1 LRAKLLFIELLS
13 FSYIFN
19 RLNRLLFIKKLKP
32 ISMRK
37 NLLLKMVPLL
47 MLLSAMAWA
56 QERVVTGK
64 VTSAED
70 GTSVPGV
77 NVVVKGTSSGTV
89 TDAEGKYSVSMQ
101 SNGVLVF
108 SFIGFTSQEVNVGDR
123 TSVNIALNSDV
134 QQLNE
139 IVVTAQGIDKDKKSI
154 GYSVQTVKG
163 GDLAQRSETNLLN
176 TLQGKLAGVNITSA
190 SGGAGSST
198 NINIRGVT
206 SLGGSNQ
213 PLIVVDGIIFNN
225 DVNNTQNTLFGSQP
239 SNRLNDISPENIES
253 INVLKGPGASVLYGS
268 RAGSGVIVITTKKGS
283 KVAGK
288 TEVTLTSSLNFQD
301 VYGLPKL
308 QNQYGQGTANNFNN
322 GSGNSWGPAF
332 GGALTQ
338 VTTLQGA
345 VVPYQAYPD
354 NVKGFFNQGKIFQS
368 GANISSGDKDK
379 NVSLS
384 ISTTDQKGIIP
395 GTSYTRNSVQFG
407 GNTKLDNGLKIG
419 SSMTYVQSTQ
429 GGITSGN
436 GGSALG
442 QMTRIPR
449 SYNLLGDPFETAAGR
464 SIYLNPNQNHPL
476 WSTKYETFNS
486 TVDRIFGN
494 FSLGYDIKPWLNVTY
509 RATGDVFFDRRKQ
522 SLAIGSARSPT
533 GQITE
538 DAIFNSELNG
548 DLLIRASKDNLF
560 LDGFSA
566 SILLG
571 QNINQRGFQNTTV
584 DVNTLTIPGFQN
596 VSNGTIFTGSAESNS
611 TRRLV
616 GYYAD
621 LSLSYK
627 NYLFVSLQG
636 RYDQSS
642 TLPKANNGFFY
653 PGVSVSFLPTDAFNI
668 KSKLLSDL
676 KIRGSVAKV
685 GKDAGVYLLNSVF
698 VGGSYGNNVASIAFP
713 ITVGGNSIAGFS
725 PGSRIGSNTLTPEF
739 TTSYDG
745 GVNVGLFNN
754 RLNVDVGYFYSESSN
769 QIFNVAISSASGYD
783 TRTTNVGLI
792 TNRGWEVELT
802 ATPVK
807 TTSFSWE
814 ISGNFS
820 RLRNEVVSISPG
832 ITSSTIP
839 GNSFIGISPSVKEK
853 SPYGVIISTD
863 FATNPAGQ
871 RLVNPA
877 TGGYVPGIPNT
888 VIADP
893 NPEWTAGLTNTVN
906 YKGFSLSALLDVR
919 YGGDLY
925 SFGWVDLRSNGS
937 LEITGVDREQ
947 PRILPGVIDVNG
959 DGSVYQPNNI
969 QISAQTYWGALGGLG
984 SKSAVFNA
992 TTYRL
997 RELSLTYS
1005 LPKSWLSKTPI
1016 GGVSIGV
1023 SGRNL
1028 FFYAPYAPGDPGV
1041 NSQGA
1046 GNIQGLDLNGAPQ
1059 TRNYGFNVRI
1069 TL

>member
-1 LRAKLLFIELLS
+1 
-13 FSYIFN
+13 
-19 RLNRLLFIKKLKP
+19 
-32 ISMRK
+32 MRK
-37 NLLLKMVPLL
+37 NLLIKLVPLL
-47 MLLSAMAWA
+47 LLISSMAWA
-56 QERVVTGK
+56 QERTITGK
-64 VTSAED
+64 VTSSED
-70 GTSVPGV
+70 GSSLPGV
-77 NVVVKGTSSGTV
+77 NVVVKGTTNGTV
-89 TDAEGKYSVSMQ
+89 TDSEGRFSLSAP
-101 SNGVLVF
+101 SSGTLLI
-108 SFIGFTSQEVNVGDR
+108 SFIGFKTQEIAIGER
-123 TSVNIALNSDV
+123 SVVDVKLESDV
-134 QQLNE
+134 TQLNE

-176 TLQGKLAGVNITSA
+176 TLQGKLAGVNISSA

-283 KVAGK
+283 KVSGK

-308 QNQYGQGTANNFNN
+308 QNQYGQGANNDFNN

-332 GGALTQ
+332 GGALTE

-345 VVPYQAYPD
+345 LVPYRAYPD
-354 NVKGFFNQGKIFQS
+354 NVTGFYRQGRIFQN
-368 GANISSGDKDK
+368 GANIVSGDKDK

-384 ISTTDQKGIIP
+384 ISTTNQEGIIP
-395 GTSYTRNSVQFG
+395 NTAYTRHSVQLG
-407 GNTKLDNGLKIG
+407 GNTKLDNGLKVG
-419 SSMTYVQSTQ
+419 SSITYVASTQ
-429 GGITSGN
+429 TGITSGN

-449 SYNLLGDPFETAAGR
+449 SYNLIGDPFQDANGR
-464 SIYLNPNQNHPL
+464 SIYYNAAQNHPL
-476 WSTKYETFNS
+476 WSTTNETFAS
-486 TVDRIFGN
+486 SVDRAFG
-494 FSLGYDIKPWLNVTY
+494 FLTLGYDIKPWLNVTY

-522 SLAIGSARSPT
+522 ALSIGSARAPT
-533 GQITE
+533 GQLTE
-538 DAIFNSELNG
+538 DAIFQSELNG
-548 DLLIRASKDNLF
+548 DLMIRASKDNLF
-560 LDGFSA
+560 LEGLSA

-571 QNINQRGFQNTTV
+571 QNINQRKFQNATV

-596 VSNGTIFTGSAESNS
+596 VSNGSVFTGSAENNNL
-611 TRRLV
+611 RRLV

-621 LSLSYK
+621 LSLSFK
-627 NYLFVSLQG
+627 NYLFVTLQG
-636 RYDQSS
+636 RIDQSS
-642 TLPKANNGFFY
+642 TLPKANNSFFY
-653 PGVSVSFLPTDAFNI
+653 PGVSVSFVPTDAFNI
-668 KSKLLSDL
+668 KSPLLSNL

-698 VGGSYGNNVASIAFP
+698 VGAGYGNNVASITFP
-713 ITVGGNSIAGFS
+713 ITVGTTPIPGFS
-725 PGSRIGSNTLTPEF
+725 PSGRIGSNTLTPEF

-754 RLNVDVGYFYSESSN
+754 RLTLDVGYFYSESSN
-769 QIFNVAISSASGYD
+769 QIFNVAVSNSTGFD
-783 TRTTNVGLI
+783 TRTTNVGLL
-792 TNRGWEVELT
+792 TNRGWEVELS
-802 ATPVK
+802 AIPVK
-807 TTSFSWE
+807 TNDFSWE

-820 RLRNEVVSISPG
+820 RLRNEVVSIAPG
-832 ITSSTIP
+832 VTATTIP
-839 GNSFIGISPSVKEK
+839 GNSFIGIAPSIKEK

-863 FATNPAGQ
+863 FAKNAAGQ
-871 RLVNPA
+871 RLVNPT
-877 TGGYVPGIPNT
+877 TGLYAPGIPNS
-888 VIADP
+888 VVADP
-893 NPEWTAGLTNTVN
+893 NPQWTAGLTNTFN
-906 YKGFSLSALLDVR
+906 YKGISLSALLDVR
-919 YGGDLY
+919 FGGDIY
-925 SFGWVDLRSNGS
+925 SFGWVDLRQNGS
-937 LEITGVDREQ
+937 LEITGVDRDK
-947 PRILPGVIDVNG
+947 PRVLEGVIDVNG
-959 DGSVYQPNNI
+959 DGSVYIPNNV
-969 QISAQTYWGALGGLG
+969 QISAQSYWGGLGGLG
-984 SKSAVFNA
+984 SKSAVFDA

-997 RELSLTYS
+997 RELSLSYE
-1005 LPKSWLSKTPI
+1005 LPKKLISKTPF
-1016 GGVSIGV
+1016 GSVSIGL

-1028 FFYAPYAPGDPGV
+1028 YFYAPNAPGDPGV

-1059 TRNYGFNVRI
+1059 TRNYGFNIRI

>member
-1 LRAKLLFIELLS
+1 
-13 FSYIFN
+13 
-19 RLNRLLFIKKLKP
+19 
-32 ISMRK
+32 MRK
-37 NLLLKMVPLL
+37 NLLLKMLPLFL
-47 MLLSAMAWA
+47 ILLTSMAWA
-56 QERVVTGK
+56 QERTVTGK
-64 VTSAED
+64 VTSADD
-70 GTSVPGV
+70 GSGLPGV
-77 NVVVKGTSSGTV
+77 NVLIKGTTNGTV
-89 TDAEGKYSVSMQ
+89 TD
-101 SNGVLVF
+101 SNGSYTISAPANSIFAF
-108 SFIGFTSQEVNVGDR
+108 SFIGYLTDEVNIGER
-123 TSVNIALNSDV
+123 TVVDV
-134 QQLNE
+134 VLAPDITQLSE

-154 GYSVQTVKG
+154 GYSIQTVKG

-176 TLQGKLAGVNITSA
+176 TLQGKLAGVNISSA

-206 SLGGSNQ
+206 SLGGNNQ

-301 VYGLPKL
+301 VYGLPKF
-308 QNQYGQGTANNFNN
+308 QNQYGQGVNNDFNN
-322 GSGNSWGPAF
+322 GSNNSWGPAF
-332 GGALTQ
+332 GGALTE
-338 VTTLQGA
+338 VTTLQG
-345 VVPYQAYPD
+345 VLVPYKAYSD
-354 NVKGFFNQGKIFQS
+354 NVSGFFRTGRIFQN

-384 ISTTDQKGIIP
+384 ISNTTQDGIIP
-395 GTSYTRNSVQFG
+395 STDYTRNSIQFG

-419 SSMTYVQSTQ
+419 SSITYVQSSQ

-442 QMTRIPR
+442 QITRIPR
-449 SYNLLGDPFETAAGR
+449 SYNLIGDPFENASGR
-464 SIYLNPNQNHPL
+464 SIYYNAAQNHPL
-476 WSTKYETFNS
+476 WSTKYETFKS
-486 TVDRIFGN
+486 TVDRVFGF

-522 SLAIGSARSPT
+522 ALSIGSARAPT

-548 DLLIRASKDNLF
+548 DLLIRASKDNIFIEGL
-560 LDGFSA
+560 SA

-571 QNINQRGFQNTTV
+571 QNINQRKFQNTTV
-584 DVNTLTIPGFQN
+584 DANTLTIPGFQN
-596 VSNGTIFTGSAESNS
+596 VSNGSVFTSSAESN
-611 TRRLV
+611 TLRRLV

-627 NYLFVSLQG
+627 NYLFLTLQG
-636 RYDQSS
+636 RIDQSS
-642 TLPKANNGFFY
+642 TLPKANNSFFY
-653 PGVSVSFLPTDAFNI
+653 PGVSVSFVPTDAFDI
-668 KSKLLSDL
+668 KSNILSEL
-676 KIRGSVAKV
+676 KVRGSIAKV
-685 GKDAGVYLLNSVF
+685 GKDANPYLLNSVF
-698 VGGSYGNNVASIAFP
+698 VSGGYGNNVASITFP
-713 ITVGGNSIAGFS
+713 ITVGSSIPGFS
-725 PGSRIGSNTLTPEF
+725 PSTRIGSNNLTPEF

-754 RLNVDVGYFYSESSN
+754 RLSLDVGYFYSESSN
-769 QIFNVAISSASGYD
+769 QIFNVAVSNSTGFD

-792 TNRGWEVELT
+792 TNRGWEIELT

-807 TTSFSWE
+807 TGQFTWE
-814 ISGNFS
+814 ISGNWS
-820 RLRNEVVSISPG
+820 RLRNEVVSIAEG
-832 ITSSTIP
+832 VTSSTIP
-839 GNSFIGISPSVKEK
+839 GNSFIGISPSIKEK
-853 SPYGVIISTD
+853 APYGVIIGTD
-863 FATNPAGQ
+863 FAYSPTGQ

-877 TGGYVPGIPNT
+877 TGLYVPGIPNT
-888 VIADP
+888 VIANP
-893 NPEWTAGLTNTVN
+893 NPEWTAGLTNTLN
-906 YKGFSLSALLDVR
+906 YKGFTLSALLDIR

-925 SFGWVDLRSNGS
+925 SFGWTDLRGNGS
-937 LEITGVDREQ
+937 LEITAVDRDK
-947 PRILPGVIDVNG
+947 PRVLEGVIDING
-959 DGSVYQPNNI
+959 DGSSYIPNNI
-969 QISAQTYWGALGGLG
+969 QIAAQTYWGALGGLAG
-984 SKSAVFNA
+984 KAAVFNA

-997 RELSLTYS
+997 RELALNYQ
-1005 LPKSWLSKTPI
+1005 LPKNWLSKTPL
-1016 GGVSIGV
+1016 GSVSIGI

-1041 NSQGA
+1041 NTQGA

-1059 TRNYGFNVRI
+1059 TRNYGFNIRI